1 MEATM
6 DTKMNQAGAK
16 IERILMMHDVIFT
29 SAERWGMIQFFC
41 GLLREV
47 DYKRYQRLMRKGIV

>member
-1 MEATM
+1 M